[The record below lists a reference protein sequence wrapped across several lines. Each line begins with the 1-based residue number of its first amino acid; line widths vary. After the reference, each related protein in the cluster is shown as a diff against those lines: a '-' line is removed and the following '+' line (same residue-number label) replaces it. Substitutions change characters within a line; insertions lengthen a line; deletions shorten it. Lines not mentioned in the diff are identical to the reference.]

1 MAGAS
6 VLSVAAA
13 VYGVASGCVRLY
25 TVYLGVYRGCTQ
37 GYTEGVPGAG
47 CGVDGVLSLAMR

>member
-1 MAGAS
+1 M
-6 VLSVAAA
+6 SVAAA